1 MSKKEKKPMKLGR
14 EKGRIFPSGREMR
27 RHIVKN
33 GKLKIMYLVLYAL
46 VILVLVRSLLRSEY
60 HNVFMC
66 VLTVVLFTL
75 PAFVEKNLGLHI
87 PTVLESIVLLF
98 IFSAEIMGE
107 VNCYYQKI
115 PHWDTMLHTINGFMC
130 AAIGFALLDILN
142 KNRKVKFQLSPA
154 FLAVVAFCFSMT
166 IGVLWE
172 FFEFGADVILLTDM
186 QKDTVI
192 HTISTVTL
200 DTAQTNTAQI
210 IDGITSVAVNGQTL
224 PIDGYLDI
232 GLYDTMKD
240 LFVNFIGAVIFSII
254 GYFYVKSRGKGKVAK
269 QFIPVKAEDEG

>member
-1 MSKKEKKPMKLGR
+1 MSNKDKKPVRLGK
-14 EKGRIFPSGREMR
+14 EEGRIIPSGKEMR

-46 VILVLVRSLLRSEY
+46 VILVLVRSLLRGEY

-66 VLTVVLFTL
+66 VLTVVLFML

-172 FFEFGADVILLTDM
+172 FFEFGADVLFLTDM

-269 QFIPVKAEDEG
+269 QFIPVKTEDGE

>member
-1 MSKKEKKPMKLGR
+1 
-14 EKGRIFPSGREMR
+14 MR
-27 RHIVKN
+27 QHITKN
-33 GKLKIMYLVLYAL
+33 GKLKVMYIVLHTL
-46 VILVLVRSLLRSEY
+46 VIIVLVRSLLRGEY
-60 HNVFMC
+60 HNVFLC
-66 VLTVVLFTL
+66 LLTIVLFMA

-87 PTVLESIVLLF
+87 PTLLESVVLMF
-98 IFSAEIMGE
+98 IFAAEILGE

-142 KNRKVKFQLSPA
+142 KNTKVKFQLSPV

-172 FFEFGADVILLTDM
+172 FFEFAADTLFLTDM

-200 DTAQTNTAQI
+200 DTAQTNTPQI
-210 IDGITSVAVNGQTL
+210 IENITSVAVNGEVL

-269 QFIPVKAEDEG
+269 QFIPVKTEDMEE

>member
-1 MSKKEKKPMKLGR
+1 MKNQDKRQKKLGK
-14 EKGRIFPSGREMR
+14 EKGRIFPSGREMK

-46 VILVLVRSLLRSEY
+46 VILVLVRSLLRGEY

-66 VLTVVLFTL
+66 VLTIVLFMA

-142 KNRKVKFQLSPA
+142 KNRKVKFELSPA

-186 QKDTVI
+186 QKDTII

-254 GYFYVKSRGKGKVAK
+254 GYFYVKSRGKGKVAR
-269 QFIPVKAEDEG
+269 QFIPVKTEEVE